1 MSDPRGPQ
9 TLEDY
14 PGLHYHR
21 ITDPTVLAT
30 LDQLRAGF
38 QDLAALVLTTCPQ
51 NRYRSLAMT
60 DLEAAE
66 MRAVQAV
73 VTAYPET
80 RQGQNSAA

>member
-14 PGLHYHR
+14 PGLFYHR

-30 LDQLRAGF
+30 LDQLRAAF
-38 QDLAALVLTTCPQ
+38 QALAGVVLATCPQ
-51 NRYRSLAMT
+51 NRYRSLALT

-66 MRAVQAV
+66 MRAVQAI
-73 VTAYPET
+73 VTAYPAT
-80 RQGQNSAA
+80 RQGAQRLA

>member
-14 PGLHYHR
+14 PGLFYHR
-21 ITDPTVLAT
+21 ITDPDVLAT
-30 LDQLRAGF
+30 LDQLRAAF
-38 QDLAALVLTTCPQ
+38 QDLAATLLTTCPL

-73 VTAYPET
+73 VTAWPDT
-80 RQGQNSAA
+80 RQGRSGAD

>member
-14 PGLHYHR
+14 PGLFYHR

-30 LDQLRAGF
+30 LDQLRTAF
-38 QDLAALVLTTCPQ
+38 QDLAAVILATCPL

-60 DLEAAE
+60 DLEAAS

-73 VTAYPET
+73 VTTWPET
-80 RQGQNSAA
+80 RQGQSGAA